1 MITRDE
7 FKKLLSKGLTGKEA
21 GKLVLQDNWL
31 ADHDQES
38 LLSERDLQAIK
49 TSLKSSKD
57 IEDYNSYIAT
67 YRFIDYTLKDARI
80 RALEARVRLDAI
92 TSLIRMRVFN
102 EASEL
107 ENDRP
112 VIMTQKQY
120 QDALDY
126 QRKYLLR
133 ELSDL
138 HDILEMKAIKLSP
151 EDIRSQEPRD
161 SGDYLDWLRTAYPD
175 LWSQAVSKVLE
186 VLKAGKLRPVSIPEE
201 GRKSLDALWDKIKEL
216 QAELPIHKIP
226 REEYIRLSL
235 EGEDLMP
242 DRALSDQLKA
252 LDAEN
257 EDLLQDLYKA
267 GRKSWS
273 KESRAEL
280 ISSLER
286 YLAGSM
292 SEEEELQL
300 LYYAFC
306 SGEELYKSGLSEW
319 KEWVDNYK
327 WGYVSSEDY
336 PYSLGGVAIL
346 ADPRD
351 SQLDSK
357 GYYKPE
363 LSRALDDQ
371 KEHMVETIGIGI
383 RKLKEELKIV
393 LSFLSVMEAVS
404 QVIGI
409 DFAEDIRG
417 WIKDLQ
423 DQLKIYNRLRSRVCY
438 QDYLPEK
445 IRNSVQPI
453 SLEKLRPSSKT
464 IRYLQERMALGLG
477 EGWWEDVKMALVED
491 LKEKEAEDGQEA

>member
-7 FKKLLSKGLTGKEA
+7 FKRLLSKGLTGKEA

-31 ADHDQES
+31 ADHNQES

-67 YRFIDYTLKDARI
+67 YRFIDYTLKDAQI
-80 RALEARVRLDAI
+80 QALEAKVRLDAI

-107 ENDRP
+107 DDVRP

-133 ELSDL
+133 ELTDL
-138 HDILEMKAIKLSP
+138 HDILEWRAREITP
-151 EDIRSQEPRD
+151 EDISNQEPKD
-161 SGDYLDWLRTAYPD
+161 SEDYLGWLRTAYPD

-186 VLKAGKLRPVSIPEE
+186 VLRAGKLRPVSIPEE
-201 GRKSLDALWDKIKEL
+201 GRKSLDALWEKIKEL
-216 QAELPIHKIP
+216 QAELPIYKIP

-242 DRALSDQLKA
+242 DMALSDQLKA
-252 LDAEN
+252 LDAE
-257 EDLLQDLYKA
+257 EEGLLQDLYRA

-273 KESRAEL
+273 KESQAEL

-286 YLAGSM
+286 YLAGSTT
-292 SEEEELQL
+292 EEEELQL

-306 SGEELYKSGLSEW
+306 SGEELYKSGLPEW
-319 KEWVDNYK
+319 KGWVDSYK
-327 WGYVSSEDY
+327 LGYVSSEDY

-346 ADPRD
+346 VDPRD
-351 SQLDSK
+351 SQLDSR

-363 LSRALDDQ
+363 LSGALDDQ
-371 KEHMVETIGIGI
+371 KDLLIETIGIGLK
-383 RKLKEELKIV
+383 KLKEELKIV

-409 DFAEDIRG
+409 DFAEDIRE